1 MVNPG
6 PVAAAAGHGR
16 RAASSCAEDDTG
28 RGMAPR
34 SSPAAADP
42 AGTPPAPRPRV
53 TEVDVLRGF
62 ALSGVVI
69 VNAAGITGTPLPDPA
84 GSPGAGYWAFET
96 LLHQRFFPIFSLLF
110 GLSFGLFL
118 DAVRHRTPH
127 PRVLMLARLGFLIPI
142 GALHRM
148 LHPREVLLTYAVVG
162 IAVLLPASFLP
173 GWRTLLALGAVAT
186 GAAASTAG
194 GSALVPGLFLVGY
207 AIHRFGVGRI
217 LDAPAA
223 RMSAFLLFG
232 LAVATALNAWQIAA
246 AAGPG
251 SALATWAGLAT
262 AAAYTTAVVRLSR
275 TGAGRFLGGL
285 APLGR
290 TALTTY
296 VGATLAILAA
306 DRLVRPAVPPDLPA
320 AVALGGV
327 VFGLGLAFARLW
339 LRRARYGPLEWVW
352 RRLTWWGPV

>member
-1 MVNPG
+1 
-6 PVAAAAGHGR
+6 
-16 RAASSCAEDDTG
+16 
-28 RGMAPR
+28 MAPR
-34 SSPAAADP
+34 SSPAAASS
-42 AGTPPAPRPRV
+42 AGAPRPRV

-69 VNAAGITGTPLPDPA
+69 VNTVGITGTPMPDP
-84 GSPGAGYWAFET
+84 GPLYWAYET

-118 DAVRHRTPH
+118 DAVRDRTPH

-162 IAVLLPASFLP
+162 IAVLLPASFVP
-173 GWRTLLALGAVAT
+173 GWRTLLALGLVAT
-186 GAAASTAG
+186 GAAASTVG

-207 AIHRFGVGRI
+207 AIHRYGVGKI
-217 LDAPAA
+217 LDAPAT
-223 RMSAFLLFG
+223 RMAQFLLFG
-232 LAVATALNAWQIAA
+232 LVLAATLNAWQVAA

-262 AAAYTTAVVRLSR
+262 AASYAAAVAWTSR
-275 TGAGRFLGGL
+275 TRAARFLGCL
-285 APLGR
+285 APPGR
-290 TALTTY
+290 MALTNY
-296 VGATLAILAA
+296 VGATLAIVAA
-306 DRLVRPAVPPDLPA
+306 DRVVRPAASPDLPA
-320 AVALGGV
+320 ALAFGAS
-327 VFGLGLAFARLW
+327 VFGLGLVLGNLW

-352 RRLTWWGPV
+352 RRLTWWGPVPPGANRADTA